1 MIYTSIVLVLGF
13 SVFIV
18 SSFGG
23 TQALGILIST
33 TLLIAMFFN
42 IMVLPSLLLSLDKRL
57 TSKAF
62 NEPILEIYNDEDLDD
77 EFDNINSANPLAETK
92 DLKK

>member
-13 SVFIV
+13 SVFII
-18 SSFGG
+18 SGFGG
-23 TQALGILIST
+23 TQALGVLIST

-42 IMVLPSLLLSLDKRL
+42 IMVLPSLLLTLDKRL

-62 NEPILEIYNDEDLDD
+62 TEPIIEIYDEEDLNEYDD
-77 EFDNINSANPLAETK
+77 NKVEALEPKNNI
-92 DLKK
+92 LK

>member
-18 SSFGG
+18 SEFGG

-42 IMVLPSLLLSLDKRL
+42 ILVLPSLLLTLDKRL
-57 TSKAF
+57 VSKAF
-62 NEPILEIYNDEDLDD
+62 TEPIVEIYDEDESEDAALDVD
-77 EFDNINSANPLAETK
+77 FPADKQEIDT
-92 DLKK
+92 

>member
-18 SSFGG
+18 SEFGG

-42 IMVLPSLLLSLDKRL
+42 VMVLPSLLLTLDKRL
-57 TSKAF
+57 VSKAF
-62 NEPILEIYNDEDLDD
+62 TEPIIEIYEENEAEDKELAA
-77 EFDNINSANPLAETK
+77 EFPEEDNEEKPE
-92 DLKK
+92 